1 MRNNQ
6 KITLK
11 KLSQDNH
18 KYAKK
23 ISVYSLQEKD
33 IML

>member
-18 KYAKK
+18 KMQKMAFKYLANNRK
-23 ISVYSLQEKD
+23 I
-33 IML
+33 

>member
-18 KYAKK
+18 TIVIFLDIFPCHFVAN
-23 ISVYSLQEKD
+23 SV
-33 IML
+33 

>member
-18 KYAKK
+18 KYLA
-23 ISVYSLQEKD
+23 IRGL
-33 IML
+33 II

>member
-18 KYAKK
+18 NTTLTAGP
-23 ISVYSLQEKD
+23 D
-33 IML
+33 

>member
-18 KYAKK
+18 RTQFKQDKNACKNNYF
-23 ISVYSLQEKD
+23 IL
-33 IML
+33 